1 MRVIVAAAGFGATAA
16 AAAAVPIAAAVE
28 WLPGLCLWPRGEVE
42 PPGGGVVRGYGV
54 RRPPTSRTVANH
66 RRRRRRGRRFSAA
79 APQFGRTAAVERGGT
94 PVQDRGGAPVHIAAR
109 RFILEDFF
117 NVSLLSNFFQFIVYF
132 FHYLIDKNSN
142 QSLFFCL

>member
-66 RRRRRRGRRFSAA
+66 RRRRRGRRFSAA

-109 RFILEDFF
+109 RFILGDFF
-117 NVSLLSNFFQFIVYF
+117 LCEFVFELFSIYRQFLSLLN
-132 FHYLIDKNSN
+132 
-142 QSLFFCL
+142 

>member
-109 RFILEDFF
+109 RFILGDFF
-117 NVSLLSNFFQFIVYF
+117 LCEFVFELFSIYRQFLSLLN
-132 FHYLIDKNSN
+132 
-142 QSLFFCL
+142 